1 MSFVK
6 LFTTLTDSSVWDL
19 PDNVRVIW
27 ITMLAMAN
35 SRGRVHA
42 AITGVANRSRKTVA
56 EVEDALRIFTSPD
69 PHSRTKEHDGR
80 RVEPIDGGWLILN
93 YEKHRAAKNAESVR
107 ESKRAY
113 AARRRAAES
122 GSTNEPSA
130 EVEKVDIA
138 SKVLSVSVSRS
149 DLISDQDPD
158 PRDQVTSAR
167 ATDTLPAV
175 LRVLPDDWTLPDY
188 LRAEAVAAG
197 VHPDDIDRR
206 VAELRTGPIG
216 GARGVRADKLDDYFR
231 VQFPKWRT
239 WGETERAKAQ
249 RDAALPPSSRF
260 GHGGAGQVAID
271 PKSTRKR
278 LPGMPAWVWD
288 EHAKL
293 ATSLGVDLKRAVV
306 AFARTEGYTPITAW
320 EPSPA
325 DTRAPFGKFLQDSAK
340 GAA

>member
-6 LFTTLTDSSVWDL
+6 LFATLTDSSVWDL

-56 EVEDALRIFTSPD
+56 EVEEALRVFTSPD

-80 RVEPIDGGWLILN
+80 RVAPIDGGWVILN

-113 AARRRAAES
+113 AARRRADES
-122 GSTNEPSA
+122 ANLNDSSA

-138 SKVLSVSVSRS
+138 SNMLSVSVSRS
-149 DLISDQDPD
+149 DLDLRSDPD
-158 PRDQVTSAR
+158 PRDQV
-167 ATDTLPAV
+167 ATPRETGAPAV
-175 LRVLPDDWTLPDY
+175 LRVLPDEWTMPES
-188 LRAEAVAAG
+188 LRAEAIAAG

-249 RDAALPPSSRF
+249 RDAAKGAPTRF
-260 GHGGAGQVAID
+260 GQGGAGQVAAA
-271 PKSTRKR
+271 PKDERKR

-293 ATSLGVDLKRAVV
+293 AASLGLDLKRAVV
-306 AFARTEGYTPITAW
+306 AYARRENYTPVSSW

-325 DTRAPFGKFLQDSAK
+325 DTRAPFSKFLQD
-340 GAA
+340 GARVE